1 MIGKAMQG
9 EKNNKIALLQF
20 PRRMWQCRHAI
31 NLSSVAA
38 RAALFIVLTCIIP
51 LGIVGWYFT
60 NQTMESL
67 TNAAIEKNNKVAER
81 LSGDI
86 GTYIQ
91 TKKNFLLA
99 TTAKEA
105 VRAMQSDMTKEFLQ
119 QVQPYYGSNEPF
131 FVARA
136 DGRQILRTDNA
147 APVNISDREY
157 FVTAMQ
163 GTANFS
169 NPIFSKVTKQL
180 SIFGAAPIYD
190 KDNKV
195 AGVLGVT
202 LSIDNLQM
210 MIENIMVQNPG
221 YLVTVMDKNRVP
233 LFYPIDSSA
242 VTEQKPLEHDVFKE
256 AADKQNGQTVAL
268 LRDQAYLI
276 SYRPIPNT
284 DWIVVAAYPQQ
295 VALQSA
301 YDMIEHSI
309 AVTLLLIIVFMAIGL
324 LVTRKA
330 LAPLKALVAGVEL
343 VSQGDLT
350 YTLANER
357 QDEFGHVATA
367 FNRMTGSLRQIVGSV
382 KESSALVMET
392 ADNVAAASEQSRS
405 GSVQVA
411 QSVSGMAEQ
420 IAAQGK
426 DTEKAGQLLQQLV
439 AISGRVSGS
448 IAQVAESTAECSATA
463 GQGRT
468 VIDNTVAKMQ
478 YIKTLVDQTV
488 SKVETLE
495 RGTQEI
501 GQITGMITTI
511 AKQTN
516 LLALNAAIEA
526 ARAGEAGRGFAV
538 VADEVRKL
546 AEQSAESAHSI
557 SLLIEKIQKETDG
570 SVAVMRQ
577 SFAQVE
583 EGVEIAQTSGEAFAR
598 IVTAVQRVQAQVG
611 MITSET
617 EMQAQLCDT
626 AMQSIDN
633 ISSLAVQNTQHA
645 QEIAAVCQQQSASVH
660 DINHSIEKLQAMAN
674 ELEGMVDTF
683 KA

>member
-1 MIGKAMQG
+1 
-9 EKNNKIALLQF
+9 
-20 PRRMWQCRHAI
+20 
-31 NLSSVAA
+31 
-38 RAALFIVLTCIIP
+38 
-51 LGIVGWYFT
+51 
-60 NQTMESL
+60 MESL
-67 TNAAIEKNNKVAER
+67 TNSAMEKNNKVSER
-81 LSGDI
+81 LAGDI

-99 TTAKEA
+99 TTAKEE
-105 VRAMQSDMTKEFLQ
+105 VRVMQSDVTKKFLQ

-131 FVARA
+131 FIAQA
-136 DGRQILRTDNA
+136 DGRQVFRTDST
-147 APVNISDREY
+147 APVSICDREY
-157 FVTAMQ
+157 FITAMQ

-180 SIFGAAPIYD
+180 SILGAAPIYGG
-190 KDNKV
+190 DNKV
-195 AGVLGVT
+195 VGVLGVT
-202 LSIDNLQM
+202 LPIANLQM

-221 YLVTVMDKNRVP
+221 YIVTVMDKNRVP

-242 VTEQKPLEHDVFKE
+242 VTEQKPLDNDVFKE
-256 AADKQNGQTVAL
+256 AVDKQNGQTVAL

-276 SYRPIPNT
+276 SYRSIPNT
-284 DWIVVAAYPQQ
+284 DWIVVAAYPRQ
-295 VALQSA
+295 VALQPA

-309 AVTLLLIIVFMAIGL
+309 AVTLLLIVIFVVIGL
-324 LVTRKA
+324 LVTRKV

-350 YTLANER
+350 YQLVNEK
-357 QDEFGHVATA
+357 QDEFGYVATA

-382 KESSALVMET
+382 KESSAMVLET
-392 ADNVAAASEQSRS
+392 AEHVAAASEQSRS
-405 GSVQVA
+405 GSAQVVQA
-411 QSVSGMAEQ
+411 VSGMAEQ

-426 DTEKAGQLLQQLV
+426 NTKKAGQLLQQLV
-439 AISGRVSGS
+439 AVSGRISGS
-448 IAQVAESTAECSATA
+448 IAQVAETTDECSATA
-463 GQGRT
+463 GQGRM

-488 SKVETLE
+488 GKVETLE
-495 RGTQEI
+495 QGTQEI

-538 VADEVRKL
+538 VADEVRQL

-557 SLLIEKIQKETDG
+557 SLLIEKIQQETDG
-570 SVAVMRQ
+570 AVAVMRQ

-583 EGVEIAQTSGEAFAR
+583 EGVKIAKTSGEAFAR
-598 IVTAVQRVQAQVG
+598 IVTAIQRVKDQVG
-611 MITSET
+611 TITGET

-626 AMQSIDN
+626 AMQPIDN
-633 ISSLAVQNTQHA
+633 INSLAIQNTQHA
-645 QEIAAVCQQQSASVH
+645 REIAAVCQQQSVSAH